1 MRHLCRDGEMCPF
14 AAAHPAACRVWWIT
28 THQRLNTIIHPG
40 HPPVGHAILR
50 QFNVGMRE
58 WFEAGHCGPSHVVDV
73 FNMTDALV
81 MQLPEPEAR
90 ALTHDTVHWSMVS
103 RRTHTRLC
111 LT

>member
-1 MRHLCRDGEMCPF
+1 
-14 AAAHPAACRVWWIT
+14 
-28 THQRLNTIIHPG
+28 
-40 HPPVGHAILR
+40 
-50 QFNVGMRE
+50 
-58 WFEAGHCGPSHVVDV
+58 
-73 FNMTDALV
+73 MTDALV